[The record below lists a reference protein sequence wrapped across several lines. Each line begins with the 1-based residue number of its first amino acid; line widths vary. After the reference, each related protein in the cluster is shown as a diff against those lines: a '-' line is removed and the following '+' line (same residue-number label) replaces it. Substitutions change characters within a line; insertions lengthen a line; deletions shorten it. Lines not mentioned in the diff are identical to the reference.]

1 MTNNNG
7 TNLAGLTNNNETNLA
22 GLTNNNETNLAGLTS
37 TYRTNLP
44 GLIFYIPM
52 KKTALAFIFFLI
64 CSLSSQ
70 VVAESIHFTISME
83 DPANHTFKITLDYRD
98 FKIKDTVEFKMP
110 VWTPGYYQRLDFAKQ
125 VKNFTAI
132 AAGSLKKLNVHA
144 SGNAWEVATLGA
156 TNLQIMYEVVT
167 TRSFVA
173 TPYLSE
179 ERAYIIPA
187 GICMHPANKINLAS
201 IVELV
206 TVNNWSVTTGL
217 DKVPGKDHTY
227 TATDFDILYDC
238 PILVGPLDSLPSF
251 HVKGIPHYFKGI
263 KLGDFDRKKL
273 IDDLQKIVETSTNL
287 IGHIP
292 YKHYTFIAIGPGAGG
307 IEHLNN
313 TTFSFNGNNLHDRS
327 AYLRM
332 LFFLTHEY
340 FHHYNVKRIRPI
352 ELGPFD
358 YDQGNRTN
366 SLWVSEGIS
375 VYYEYLIVRRAG
387 LCTNEELLDALR
399 KNISAF
405 ENKTGK
411 KYQTLAQAS
420 WETWNDG
427 PFGRVNDVINKTIS
441 YYDKGP
447 AVAMLFDFKIRQLTS
462 NKKSL
467 DDVMR
472 LLYYQYYLKKNR
484 GFTEVELKQ
493 AFEKI
498 AGGKLNALMDYVY
511 TTQEID
517 YDTYLNYA
525 GLQTDDS
532 LRSLPGAWVG
542 MSTRKRQDTIQVSS
556 VEYESP
562 AWNAGLRQGMVLV
575 SMNNL
580 PPVLIEEMVKQ
591 VSPGDK
597 TSLEILSENKLN
609 TVILEWGQ
617 RKLKSYAL
625 SPIANLT
632 KRQQVIYYSWITG
645 KPARFD
651 KK

>member
-1 MTNNNG
+1 MTVTYW
-7 TNLAGLTNNNETNLA
+7 TNLLGFD
-22 GLTNNNETNLAGLTS
+22 
-37 TYRTNLP
+37 
-44 GLIFYIPM
+44 IIIPM
-52 KKTALAFIFFLI
+52 KKIDLAGPIFLLVATS
-64 CSLSSQ
+64 SLLFG
-70 VVAESIHFTISME
+70 ESIHFTISMK
-83 DPANHTFKITLDYRD
+83 DPGNHTFQVTMDYRD
-98 FKIKDTVEFKMP
+98 FKATDTVEFKMP

-132 AAGSLKKLNVHA
+132 APGSSKKLSVHSNGNV
-144 SGNAWEVATLGA
+144 WKIATGSS
-156 TNLQIMYEVVT
+156 TSVHISYVVVT

-173 TPYLSE
+173 TPYLND

-187 GICMHPANKINLAS
+187 GVCIHPVNKINLP
-201 IVELV
+201 L
-206 TVNNWSVTTGL
+206 TVQVIPENKWSVTTGL
-217 DKVPGKDHTY
+217 DKVPGKEHTY
-227 TATDFDILYDC
+227 SARDFDILYDC
-238 PILVGPLDSLPSF
+238 PILVGPLESLPTF
-251 HVKGIPHYFKGI
+251 FVKGIPHYFNGI
-263 KLGDFDRKKL
+263 KLGEFDRKKL
-273 IDDLQKIVETSTNL
+273 IEDLQKIVETSTQL

-375 VYYEYLIVRRAG
+375 VYYEYLMVRRAG
-387 LCTNEELLDALR
+387 LCTDEELLDALR

-420 WETWNDG
+420 WETWSDG

-447 AVAMLFDFKIRQLTS
+447 AVAMLFDFKIRQMTS

-472 LLYYQYYLKKNR
+472 LLYYKYYLKKNR
-484 GFTEVELKQ
+484 GFTEIELKQ

-498 AGGKLNALMDYVY
+498 AGGKLDELFDYVY
-511 TTQEID
+511 TTREID
-517 YDTYLNYA
+517 YGTYLGYA
-525 GLQTDDS
+525 GLRADDS
-532 LRSLPGAWVG
+532 LRALPGAWVG
-542 MSTRKRQDTIQVSS
+542 MSTRKRQDSILVTS

-562 AWNAGLRQGMVLV
+562 AWNAGLRQGMFLV
-575 SMNNL
+575 SINNM
-580 PPVLIEEMVKQ
+580 PAVLIEEMAKQ
-591 VSPGDK
+591 VSVGDK
-597 TSLEILSENKLN
+597 TSLDIVSEGNPR
-609 TVILEWGQ
+609 TVTLEWGQ

-625 SPIANLT
+625 SPVSNPT
-632 KRQQVIYYSWITG
+632 KQQQVIYSGWILG
-645 KPARFD
+645 KP
-651 KK
+651 